1 MTLKPIQLKYDGRIR
16 RKNVKIL
23 PSDADIVELLP
34 LMLDENYHQM
44 PILDN
49 QGRHSEMVFE
59 NQVIKAVFNQLV
71 TR

>member
-49 QGRHSEMVFE
+49 QG
-59 NQVIKAVFNQLV
+59 
-71 TR
+71 